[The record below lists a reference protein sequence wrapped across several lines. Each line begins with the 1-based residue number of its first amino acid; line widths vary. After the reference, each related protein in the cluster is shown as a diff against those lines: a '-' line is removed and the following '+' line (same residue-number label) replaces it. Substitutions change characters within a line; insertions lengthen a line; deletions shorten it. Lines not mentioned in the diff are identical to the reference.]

1 MPRRAH
7 TVRGV
12 FPAPAGMSRAL
23 MLLYQILCGF
33 PRTCGDEPAI
43 DRVAEENER
52 FSPHLRG

>member
-1 MPRRAH
+1 
-7 TVRGV
+7 
-12 FPAPAGMSRAL
+12 MSRAL